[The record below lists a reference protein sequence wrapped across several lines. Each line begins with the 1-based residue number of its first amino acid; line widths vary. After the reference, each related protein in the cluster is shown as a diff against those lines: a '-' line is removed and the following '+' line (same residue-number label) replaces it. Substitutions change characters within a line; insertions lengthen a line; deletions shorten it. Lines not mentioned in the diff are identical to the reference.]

1 MARIERPK
9 SLTETVLEHLRER
22 IVSGDLKLGAPL
34 SERAL
39 AESLDV
45 SKTPVR
51 EALAQLKTEGLVT
64 IVPQRG
70 ASVFTLGAREILEIC
85 EFRLAIESTA
95 LRLSVDRNRE
105 ALVAEM
111 ARIVASMRDAHAA
124 GHIRQYLRLDTE
136 FHAAFFRHCDNNY
149 LRDSYERYVGK
160 IAALR
165 THLAAKP
172 KHTKLS
178 LQEHE
183 ELLTACKD
191 GDKPAISRILS
202 AHIERT
208 SNTYA
213 ADIDDIATA
222 DTRDS
227 NGN

>member
-1 MARIERPK
+1 
-9 SLTETVLEHLRER
+9 
-22 IVSGDLKLGAPL
+22 
-34 SERAL
+34 
-39 AESLDV
+39 
-45 SKTPVR
+45 
-51 EALAQLKTEGLVT
+51 
-64 IVPQRG
+64 
-70 ASVFTLGAREILEIC
+70 
-85 EFRLAIESTA
+85 
-95 LRLSVDRNRE
+95 
-105 ALVAEM
+105 
-111 ARIVASMRDAHAA
+111 
-124 GHIRQYLRLDTE
+124 LRLDTE